1 MTLLKCFLLLH
12 KFCRN
17 AESLGRTLNW
27 ALSFQTDAP
36 QSLLW
41 ATRWQFHAQQRQQR
55 EEEKLDKWIQADT
68 WGGAHSGGAINAMQT
83 FLQSASRAAQ
93 IQICHIKTPDQVQNV
108 WGGFFLR
115 VNLHRWSRSLLSRCL
130 FSAFCYLYL
139 CRTEWSYGCMTV
151 WSFLEQST
159 L

>member
-1 MTLLKCFLLLH
+1 MTLLNCFLLLH
-12 KFCRN
+12 KICRN
-17 AESLGRTLNW
+17 AESFCAGQLSRTLNW

-36 QSLLW
+36 QSPLW

-68 WGGAHSGGAINAMQT
+68 WGGSLMQT
-83 FLQSASRAAQ
+83 FLQSASWFAQ

-108 WGGFFLR
+108 WAFFLR

-139 CRTEWSYGCMTV
+139 CHTEWSYGCMTV